1 MRITQTVELDGQ
13 RSVMVRELRVADV
26 RNAIANKEKLEGLD
40 FASLLSG
47 DASLFGLLG
56 FFGDCIELPKKTV
69 IDDLC
74 FSEIE
79 AIWAKFREVNAPF
92 FRLLGW
98 VSPALATLFPAPA
111 NSTAPAASSS
121 NGDTQE

>member
-1 MRITQTVELDGQ
+1 MRLETRLDLDDK
-13 RSVMVRELRVADV
+13 RSVTVRELRVADV
-26 RNAIANKEKLEGLD
+26 RNAIASKDELQGLD
-40 FASLLSG
+40 FAKLLNG
-47 DASLFGLLG
+47 EASVDGLLG

-111 NSTAPAASSS
+111 NSTSPAASSS